1 MGYQTLIDLVT
12 LVYIVYVE
20 IKHKR
25 SLNYI
30 WERFVEHLQTK
41 RLVINHQEEKSTKI
55 KHVEEKEKN

>member
-20 IKHKR
+20 IRHKR
-25 SLNYI
+25 NLNYI

-41 RLVINHQEEKSTKI
+41 RLVINHQKEKNTE
-55 KHVEEKEKN
+55 HVEEKEKN

>member
-1 MGYQTLIDLVT
+1 MGYQTLIDLAT

-20 IKHKR
+20 VKHKR

-41 RLVINHQEEKSTKI
+41 RLVINHQEEKTTNI
-55 KHVEEKEKN
+55 KHIEEKEKN

>member
-41 RLVINHQEEKSTKI
+41 RLVINHQEEKATKI
-55 KHVEEKEKN
+55 NHIEEKEKN